1 MRDSGRVETVYN
13 FEVEGF
19 HTYFVGEAGVWAH
32 NLCID
37 MRQLTKLVMKHGKDF
52 QIYKDWSKAMAPV
65 ARNVVLQH
73 MANSMKFV
81 GEYRDQVATIY
92 LNAQT
97 GLFVATTYN
106 CFGTLHR
113 RLFTKGQQLR
123 RALET
128 GIIK

>member
-65 ARNVVLQH
+65 ARGAQRSSSTHGKFNEVCGRIPRPSSNYLPKRPDRAICGYNLQLL
-73 MANSMKFV
+73 
-81 GEYRDQVATIY
+81 RDATSP
-92 LNAQT
+92 A
-97 GLFVATTYN
+97 F
-106 CFGTLHR
+106 H
-113 RLFTKGQQLR
+113 
-123 RALET
+123 
-128 GIIK
+128 